1 MAKKKNQETRTKLE
15 DINESLSG
23 IEQKFEQHKKVIYWI
38 VIAILIIALL
48 VWGYFKFVYGPNYE
62 KAKKDLSKADTELL
76 IKNDSTAALKSYEK
90 IAKNYSNPAGNRAKL
105 SAATILYGQGD
116 YKKALNYLE
125 DYSPKGE
132 IAGPASQALLGD
144 CYVNNKNL
152 DKAVSAY
159 DKAIKLAGENK
170 VLVASIMQKKA
181 NVLHSQKK
189 YKEELDLYEQLE
201 TKYMGPGAMD
211 AQIERAKT
219 MMGGK

>member
-1 MAKKKNQETRTKLE
+1 M
-15 DINESLSG
+15 
-23 IEQKFEQHKKVIYWI
+23 
-38 VIAILIIALL
+38 
-48 VWGYFKFVYGPNYE
+48 
-62 KAKKDLSKADTELL
+62 
-76 IKNDSTAALKSYEK
+76 
-90 IAKNYSNPAGNRAKL
+90 
-105 SAATILYGQGD
+105 
-116 YKKALNYLE
+116 
-125 DYSPKGE
+125 
-132 IAGPASQALLGD
+132 
-144 CYVNNKNL
+144 NNKNL